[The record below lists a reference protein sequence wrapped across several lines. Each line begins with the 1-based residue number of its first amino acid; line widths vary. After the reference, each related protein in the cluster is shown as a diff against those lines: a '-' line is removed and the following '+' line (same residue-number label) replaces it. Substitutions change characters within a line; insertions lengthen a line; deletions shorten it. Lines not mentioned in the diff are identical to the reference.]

1 MGCTR
6 AWGDFLFIESR
17 GYTTSSY
24 KIKTLADLP
33 PSPISD
39 LSLVCVPY
47 LATRSLSPQRE
58 RVHVYLPVRAAH
70 TVQPPPPLLDAR
82 EARTLRGREHRPA
95 EPSRAQKVARLQRE
109 QQASLWLVRVEQ
121 GGGGG
126 EQGEEVGRCL
136 RQGTNG

>member
-1 MGCTR
+1 MS
-6 AWGDFLFIESR
+6 LP
-17 GYTTSSY
+17 TTNKLSLSHITY
-24 KIKTLADLP
+24 KIETLADIT
-33 PSPISD
+33 PSPKSD
-39 LSLVCVPY
+39 LSLVCGVPS
-47 LATRSLSPQRE
+47 LSPRARSLTHISPQRE

-126 EQGEEVGRCL
+126 EEGEEVGRCL

>member
-1 MGCTR
+1 M
-6 AWGDFLFIESR
+6 S
-17 GYTTSSY
+17 TTSSY
-24 KIKTLADLP
+24 KIKNP
-33 PSPISD
+33 CRPHSVSD
-39 LSLVCVPY
+39 KSDRSLVCVPSDSRGR
-47 LATRSLSPQRE
+47 ATRSLSPQRE
-58 RVHVYLPVRAAH
+58 CVHVYLPVRAAH

-126 EQGEEVGRCL
+126 EEGEKVGRCL